1 MILQIISSVIGAI
14 SRFLRNII
22 NILDNARVYL
32 SPRIVTIKLIG
43 NSIKL
48 NNYKKDSL
56 TRLLIKE
63 NGVWEV
69 DELNLFCVIS
79 KAAGTFIDV
88 GSNIGLYSILAEKC
102 NKKIVS
108 YAFEPAP
115 ANAKRLLV
123 NFNLNE
129 IKNCKLIQK
138 AVGDSDGSVSFFVPS
153 DNSSTSVSST
163 SKAFTSSWHNEPVKI
178 TVPQITLDTFVKE
191 EKIEKVD
198 LIKMDAEYYELNV
211 LRGSVDLFKHHKPS
225 VICEVNIYEILSFYL
240 PDMKNKI
247 SKSLSYDIENF
258 FKEIDYSIYSIGKD
272 GIMLTESVHIHP
284 DARNFLFSPI
294 KSEKLFIPY
303 TDEKDILDLIYKNR

>member
-1 MILQIISSVIGAI
+1 MSKLVIV
-14 SRFLRNII
+14 
-22 NILDNARVYL
+22 LDNLRVYF
-32 SPRIVTIKLIG
+32 SPNVVSIDLLGKRIKLC
-43 NSIKL
+43 NKS
-48 NNYKKDSL
+48 KDNL
-56 TRLLIKE
+56 TSVLIKE
-63 NGVWEV
+63 YGVWEI
-69 DELNLFCVIS
+69 DELSLFCILCKGS
-79 KAAGTFIDV
+79 KTFIDV

-102 NKKIVS
+102 NSFILS

-115 ANAKRLLV
+115 ANAKRLLE
-123 NFNLNE
+123 NFSLNE

-163 SKAFTSSWHNEPVKI
+163 SEAFTSSWHNRPVEI
-178 TVPQITLDTFVKE
+178 TVPQITLDTFVNE

-211 LRGSVDLFKHHKPS
+211 LRGSEELFKKHKPS

-240 PDMKNKI
+240 PDMKNRI
-247 SKSLSYDIENF
+247 SKSLSYDIESF
-258 FKEIDYSIYSIGKD
+258 FRDINYSIYSIGKD

-303 TDEKDILDLIYKNR
+303 TDEKDILDLIYKNK